1 MELLQ
6 HVWDLKRANVAQV
19 HERVLQTREVA
30 YTTVMT
36 VLKKLA
42 DKGYL
47 RYEKQGN
54 AYIYSPAET
63 PDAVRST
70 ILSDII
76 EKVFKGSPVALVQT
90 LVHRETL
97 SEEEHSQIQALLD
110 AMRRKGEDD
119 ADGGA
124 A

>member
-1 MELLQ
+1 MKKRSFHPLGEAEMELLQ

-19 HERVLQTREVA
+19 HQRVLQTREVA

-54 AYIYSPAET
+54 AYVYSPAEA
-63 PDAVRST
+63 PDAVRLET
-70 ILSDII
+70 DELDPGAVL
-76 EKVFKGSPVALVQT
+76 ERLLELALERGFV
-90 LVHRETL
+90 RP
-97 SEEEHSQIQALLD
+97 
-110 AMRRKGEDD
+110 
-119 ADGGA
+119 
-124 A
+124 

>member
-19 HERVLQTREVA
+19 HERVLETREVA

-54 AYIYSPAET
+54 AYIYSPAEAPET
-63 PDAVRST
+63 VRST

-76 EKVFKGSPVALVQT
+76 EKVFKGSPVALVQA
-90 LVHRETL
+90 LVDRETL
-97 SEEEHSQIQALLD
+97 SEEEHTEIQALLD
-110 AMRRKGEDD
+110 AMRRRSD